1 MSFCS
6 VLFFKWRGGI
16 NQMIM
21 GEQGN
26 LWQFIYAYT
35 VEQQSSP
42 TIEPL
47 KDSTETVAKNRC
59 SFLCRHTSLGN
70 LHNMPSGCMCGLSSD
85 DIDSCNSINF
95 LLMEVILHQR

>member
-16 NQMIM
+16 KHMIM

-47 KDSTETVAKNRC
+47 KDSTETVQKTVAV
-59 SFLCRHTSLGN
+59 FYVTTSPYAFRLYVW
-70 LHNMPSGCMCGLSSD
+70 P
-85 DIDSCNSINF
+85 IK
-95 LLMEVILHQR
+95 

>member
-1 MSFCS
+1 MSF
-6 VLFFKWRGGI
+6 VLYYFQVEGGI

-42 TIEPL
+42 TITWWNKNIPTHMICPDGYIL
-47 KDSTETVAKNRC
+47 LRKDRSDLRAGGGVAII
-59 SFLCRHTSLGN
+59 CRKI
-70 LHNMPSGCMCGLSSD
+70 P
-85 DIDSCNSINF
+85 
-95 LLMEVILHQR
+95 